1 MNVSGSEA
9 TGFNA
14 IRLDDFSNANKGPLV
29 SADTETG
36 SVVYKDVTGEEK
48 KVELGPHAIRLLP
61 KPAR

>member
-1 MNVSGSEA
+1 MNVSGEQA
-9 TGFNA
+9 A
-14 IRLDDFSNANKGPLV
+14 KYVAVRLDDFTNANKGPLV

-48 KVELGPHAIRLLP
+48 RVELGPHAIRLLP